1 MSDND
6 TSERPERG
14 RSEGGGLLGTIARW
28 LLAREAARVDA
39 EPRDAEAA
47 HDIVDQAEA
56 FQSLRVADVMTPRGR
71 HHGGG
76 GGAPLGEV
84 MRLFAEIEH
93 SRLPV
98 YRETLDDPVGV
109 VHIKDMVKLICQPGA
124 DGGISFA
131 PDWNAPVL
139 GRLRREA
146 LYVPASMRAADLL
159 LRMQST
165 RMHMAL
171 VIDEFGGVDGL
182 ATLEDLLEA
191 VVGDIEDEHDI
202 GGEPALEPRGPGPLG
217 GRRPHAAA
225 DAGGRRRARPA
236 RRGARGGGR
245 HGRGAGLRAGG
256 PRAQRGEVI
265 THPDGME
272 FEVLDADP
280 RRIRRLRIRR
290 TRPPE
295 PGDAGLESGAT

>member
-56 FQSLRVADVMTPRGR
+56 FQSLRVADVMTPRADIMAVEV
-71 HHGGG
+71 
-76 GGAPLGEV
+76 GAPLGEV

-202 GGEPALEPRGPGPLG
+202 GGEPALEPRGPDLWE
-217 GRRPHAAA
+217 A
-225 DAGGRRRARPA
+225 DARTPLQTLEAAVGLDLRDEE
-236 RRGARGGGR
+236 
-245 HGRGAGLRAGG
+245 HEEEVDTVAGLVFVLAGRV
-256 PRAQRGEVI
+256 PQRGEVI